1 MSNGS
6 VNAGQFSSTK
16 MSIMKRTIAF
26 PVLMLGLLGLS
37 VSSSAQDEKTL
48 PEVRVTA
55 TNYKYIKAV
64 DNKDLYLV
72 SYEDAGGAKKL
83 YKLVLENNNKH
94 LRVKLNEKGE
104 FK

>member
-1 MSNGS
+1 M
-6 VNAGQFSSTK
+6 
-16 MSIMKRTIAF
+16 
-26 PVLMLGLLGLS
+26 
-37 VSSSAQDEKTL
+37 
-48 PEVRVTA
+48 RVTA

-72 SYEDAGGAKKL
+72 SYEDAGGAEKL

-94 LRVKLNEKGE
+94 LRVKLNEKEE

>member
-48 PEVRVTA
+48 PEVRV
-55 TNYKYIKAV
+55 
-64 DNKDLYLV
+64 
-72 SYEDAGGAKKL
+72 
-83 YKLVLENNNKH
+83 
-94 LRVKLNEKGE
+94 GE